1 MKTKRYLLAV
11 LSTFVALFAIDFIT
25 HGVLLMGLY
34 EETAQLWRPQEDYRM
49 PFMLISQ
56 LTFTAVFVCLFTRNY
71 EGKGMG
77 EGLRFGFYIGLLFA
91 TMNIGMYSYMP
102 LPLALVGAWIVASI
116 VKGLIMGAV
125 TSLVYK
131 K

>member
-1 MKTKRYLLAV
+1 MNTKRYLLAT
-11 LSTFVALFAIDFIT
+11 LATFVALFAIDFIV
-25 HGVLLMGLY
+25 HGKLLTDLY
-34 EETAQLWRPQEDYRM
+34 QQTAQLWRPQEDYRM

-56 LTFTAVFVCLFTRNY
+56 LSFTAVFVCLFTRNY
-71 EGKGMG
+71 EAKGTG

-91 TMNIGMYSYMP
+91 TMNVGMYSYMP
-102 LPLALVGAWIVASI
+102 IPLTLVGAWIIASI
-116 VKGLIMGAV
+116 IKGLIMGAV